1 MPEETTPDAEA
12 PQEPTTVEQMLS
24 ALPEDHRAV
33 VLKQLQDARSDA
45 AKYRVR
51 AKELEPVALEAQ
63 KLKEAQMSAEQRA
76 QEAADAA
83 NKRADAFQV
92 RAVNAEVRSFAS
104 GQFADPED
112 ALAFID
118 AAKYVDSS
126 GEIDTSALQTD
137 LTALLERKPH
147 LAAVAPPAQAARTN
161 VVAPDRAQGSSAS
174 PAASGTPISNSQ
186 IFADFWNSTS

>member
-1 MPEETTPDAEA
+1 MPDETTTEVENP
-12 PQEPTTVEQMLS
+12 PEPTTVEQMLS

-45 AKYRVR
+45 AKYRTKAR
-51 AKELEPVALEAQ
+51 DLEPMALEAQ

-83 NKRADAFQV
+83 NKRADAFQA
-92 RAVNAEVRSFAS
+92 RAVSAEVRSFAS

-112 ALAFID
+112 ALAFINT
-118 AAKYVDSS
+118 AKYVDSN

-137 LTALLERKPH
+137 LTELLERKPH
-147 LAAVAPPAQAARTN
+147 LAAVAAPAAEVRQGVAHDRT
-161 VVAPDRAQGSSAS
+161 QGSSAS
-174 PAASGTPISNSQ
+174 PAAAGAPVSSSQ
-186 IFADFWNSTS
+186 LFADYWNGLL